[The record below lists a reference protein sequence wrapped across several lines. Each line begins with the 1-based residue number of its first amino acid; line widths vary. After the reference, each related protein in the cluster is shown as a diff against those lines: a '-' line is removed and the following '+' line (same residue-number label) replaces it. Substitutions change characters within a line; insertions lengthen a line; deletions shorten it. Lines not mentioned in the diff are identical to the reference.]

1 MKLKIIAAMVTTLLV
16 SPLALAKN
24 QDQKMEEINEML
36 NSNPSLIDGLHT
48 SLINYLSQQNVFDQ
62 ALEHNHDYIYN
73 NPNQSS
79 FGAKEPS
86 VTIVNV
92 TDYSCPWCKKL
103 DPVLYELVDKYP
115 EQIKV
120 INLLVPLKELRHKNN
135 STTYALNVWQ
145 NAPEKYAEVHDMLI
159 SKPGAHNEASVFK
172 VAQKTGTEAQYEA
185 DKLSTEMMATNY
197 NLMTDLGIRG
207 TPAMLIGGEL
217 VSGYMSLD
225 KLEQMLL
232 EKGSIN

>member
-1 MKLKIIAAMVTTLLV
+1 MKVKFVTALIGALLI
-16 SPLALAKN
+16 SPLALAKT
-24 QDQKMEEINEML
+24 QDEKMDEINTML
-36 NSNPSLIDGLHT
+36 SSNPSLIDGLHT
-48 SLINYLSQQNVFDQ
+48 SLINYLSEQNVFDQ

-79 FGAKEPS
+79 FGAKEPT

-103 DPVLYELVDKYP
+103 DPVLHELVDKYP

-120 INLLVPLKELRHKNN
+120 INLLVPLKELRSKNN

-145 NAPEKYAEVHDMLI
+145 QAPEKYKAVHDMLI

-172 VAQKTGTEAQYEA
+172 VAQKTGTEKQYNAE
-185 DKLSTEMMATNY
+185 KLSTEMMATNY
-197 NLMTDLGIRG
+197 NLMKDLGIRG
-207 TPAMLIGGEL
+207 TPAMLIGDEL
-217 VSGYMSLD
+217 VSGYVPLD
-225 KLEQMLL
+225 RL
-232 EKGSIN
+232 EKMLESQLTN